1 MSGIDFHSQISAI
14 MQELAGAA
22 VAEICRLIE
31 ESGAAL
37 RLEIKHSRQENEF
50 LRNRVRVMERALL
63 NTERERDPPVGFS
76 QLKRPAVSSRTD
88 HSSTDQHTELP
99 GQTNSIKYEPV
110 DLENEPDLL
119 IVKEETVQPAF
130 GGSSCAVQLS
140 FRANLC
146 QAKRVYTSE
155 EPNSETVSKEGKMVL
170 SVESAVQ
177 QVAFVAVD
185 TIETGVQSEANVGT
199 DLKMPSEEAETTGSG
214 FDRQQLEILSAQQS
228 SSTAEVKSDF
238 LEAEEEPDG
247 LAAVLQG
254 GSDQSFLQENG
265 VSEQRNLGFVDPFTG
280 VSLDHVSWICDPQV
294 RSNQTPSGPRNH
306 RGDGPSDCAVCG
318 KSFSHTWQL
327 KHHER
332 VHAEEKVYRCGRC
345 GRQFP
350 QLCRLK
356 RHERVHTGEKPFRC
370 SKCGKHFS
378 QANNLKV
385 HQSVHTGERR
395 FSCVLCGKNFS
406 FLSNLIRHKALHT
419 GK

>member
-14 MQELAGAA
+14 MQALAGAA
-22 VAEICRLIE
+22 VAEICKLIE

-63 NTERERDPPVGFS
+63 NTERERDPPGFS
-76 QLKRPAVSSRTD
+76 QLKRSAVSSRTE
-88 HSSTDQHTELP
+88 HNSTDQHTELP
-99 GQTNSIKYEPV
+99 GQANSIKNEPV
-110 DLENEPDLL
+110 DLEKEPDVL

-146 QAKRVYTSE
+146 HTKRIYTSQ
-155 EPNSETVSKEGKMVL
+155 EPNSGTGSKEGKMVL

-185 TIETGVQSEANVGT
+185 TTETGVQSEASVGT
-199 DLKMPSEEAETTGSG
+199 DLKMPIAEAETTGSD
-214 FDRQQLEILSAQQS
+214 FDQQHLENLSAQQS
-228 SSTAEVKSDF
+228 TSTTEVKSDF
-238 LEAEEEPDG
+238 LAVEEEPDG

-265 VSEQRNLGFVDPFTG
+265 ASEQQNLGFVDSFTG
-280 VSLDHVSWICDPQV
+280 VSLDHVSWICDRQV
-294 RSNQTPSGPRNH
+294 HSNQTPS
-306 RGDGPSDCAVCG
+306 GPSDCAVCG

-332 VHAEEKVYRCGRC
+332 VHAEERVYRCGRC

-395 FSCVLCGKNFS
+395 FSCAQCGKNFS
-406 FLSNLIRHKALHT
+406 FLSNLIRHKALHS